1 MTATIFTGGVIWT
14 GSAGDTDALLIV
26 DGAVRALGDQARASA
41 AGADEVDLSGGFL
54 MPSFGDGHAHPLY
67 GGLEYAGPPVR
78 PCNSVDEIVDAV
90 GKYAAEHPDD
100 EWIVGASYDS
110 SLAPDGLFDAR
121 WLDAAVPDRPV
132 ALRAWDYHTM
142 WCNSVALQRAGITA
156 DTPDPVLGEIPHRED
171 GSVLGTLREWGA
183 VDLLTAVMPKR
194 DEDVRVAAL
203 GTAADYYAARGVT
216 WVQDAWVE
224 PADIDTYIAAAR
236 RDALRMRFN
245 LAFYADPRH
254 FDSQVVHFADA
265 RRRVDEVESPLLTAQ
280 TVKFFADGV
289 IENETG
295 ALLAPYCSAL
305 HNHGMRNWEG
315 DALAEAACRVDD
327 LGLQI
332 HIHAI
337 GDAAVRQAL
346 DAIEYVAGR
355 NGPRDRRPVIAHAQ
369 LVDDADIGR
378 FAELGVIA
386 NMQPLWAQLDALM
399 TVLTVPRL
407 GVERA
412 DKQYRIRSIEKSGAP
427 LAFGSDWP
435 VSSGTPLEA
444 SRSACRGERPT
455 ANPKA
460 DGPPTRYSRSSGRSP
475 PTRRAWRIR
484 RSPSA
489 GGAGSNPAR
498 VPTCSGSTA
507 TPGTLLR
514 WSFPRYRCV
523 PPICAAGRSTRP
535 LTRGENDMSSTAPAD
550 STVPPPS
557 KEEGEGHLLRVL
569 GTPSLTLFGLVYM
582 VPLTVFTT
590 YGIVTQV
597 TGGRLSVAYLVTLA
611 AMVFT
616 ARSYARM
623 AAAYPVAGSAYTYT
637 QKSFGAPFGFLAG
650 WSLLLDYLFLPML
663 NYLVIGIYMS
673 AAIPAVPRGSDP
685 HRRLRW

>member
-14 GSAGDTDALLIV
+14 GSAGETDALLIV

-41 AGADEVDLSGGFL
+41 EGADDVDLGGGFL

-78 PCNSVDEIVDAV
+78 PCDSVDEIVDAV
-90 GKYAAEHPDD
+90 GKFAAEHPDD
-100 EWIVGASYDS
+100 EWIIGASYDS

-132 ALRAWDYHTM
+132 ALRAWDYHTV

-194 DEDVRVAAL
+194 DEEVRVAAL

-224 PADIDTYIAAAR
+224 PADVDTYIEAAR

-254 FDSQVVHFADA
+254 FDSQVVNFADA

-315 DALAEAACRVDD
+315 NALAEAACRVDD

-346 DAIEYVAGR
+346 DAIEHVAQR

-378 FAELGVIA
+378 FAELGVIP

-407 GVERA
+407 GVQRA

-435 VSSGTPLEA
+435 VSSGAPLRGIA
-444 SRSACRGERPT
+444 VGVSRRT
-455 ANPKA
+455 A
-460 DGPPTRYSRSSGRSP
+460 
-475 PTRRAWRIR
+475 
-484 RSPSA
+484 
-489 GGAGSNPAR
+489 
-498 VPTCSGSTA
+498 
-507 TPGTLLR
+507 
-514 WSFPRYRCV
+514 
-523 PPICAAGRSTRP
+523 
-535 LTRGENDMSSTAPAD
+535 
-550 STVPPPS
+550 
-557 KEEGEGHLLRVL
+557 EGEPEG
-569 GTPSLTLFGLVYM
+569 GWTPDEILPIERAL
-582 VPLTVFTT
+582 
-590 YGIVTQV
+590 
-597 TGGRLSVAYLVTLA
+597 
-611 AMVFT
+611 
-616 ARSYARM
+616 
-623 AAAYPVAGSAYTYT
+623 SAYTAGVAY
-637 QKSFGAPFGFLAG
+637 QAFAEGRCGRIEPGASAD
-650 WSLLLDYLFLPML
+650 LLWLDRDPRNTPALELPALQVRATYLRGRSV
-663 NYLVIGIYMS
+663 YS
-673 AAIPAVPRGSDP
+673 ATN
-685 HRRLRW
+685 

>member
-14 GSAGDTDALLIV
+14 GSAGETDALLVV
-26 DGAVRALGDQARASA
+26 DGVVRALGTQARAVA
-41 AGADEVDLSGGFL
+41 ADEDADEVDLDGGFL

-78 PCNSVDEIVDAV
+78 PCHSVDGIVDAV
-90 GKYAAEHPDD
+90 GKFAAEHPDD
-100 EWIVGASYDS
+100 EWIIGASYDS

-132 ALRAWDYHTM
+132 ALRAWDYHTV

-156 DTPDPVLGEIPHRED
+156 ETPDPVLGEIPHRED

-194 DEDVRVAAL
+194 DEDVRVSAL
-203 GTAADYYAARGVT
+203 STAADYYAARGVT

-224 PADIDTYIAAAR
+224 PADVDTYIEAAR

-245 LAFYADPRH
+245 LALYADPRH
-254 FDSQVVHFADA
+254 FDSQVVNFADA
-265 RRRVDEVESPLLTAQ
+265 RRRVDEVESPLLTAH

-315 DALAEAACRVDD
+315 SALGEAACRVDD

-346 DAIEYVAGR
+346 DAIEYVGER

-378 FAELGVIA
+378 FAELGVIP

-407 GVERA
+407 GVARA

-435 VSSGTPLEA
+435 VSSGAPLRGIA
-444 SRSACRGERPT
+444 VGVSRRT
-455 ANPKA
+455 A
-460 DGPPTRYSRSSGRSP
+460 DGEPE
-475 PTRRAWRIR
+475 
-484 RSPSA
+484 
-489 GGAGSNPAR
+489 GGW
-498 VPTCSGSTA
+498 
-507 TPGTLLR
+507 TPDEIL
-514 WSFPRYRCV
+514 
-523 PPICAAGRSTRP
+523 PIEQA
-535 LTRGENDMSSTAPAD
+535 L
-550 STVPPPS
+550 
-557 KEEGEGHLLRVL
+557 
-569 GTPSLTLFGLVYM
+569 
-582 VPLTVFTT
+582 
-590 YGIVTQV
+590 
-597 TGGRLSVAYLVTLA
+597 
-611 AMVFT
+611 
-616 ARSYARM
+616 
-623 AAAYPVAGSAYTYT
+623 SAYTEGVAY
-637 QKSFGAPFGFLAG
+637 QAFAEGRWGLIEPGASAD
-650 WSLLLDYLFLPML
+650 LLWLDRDPRITPPLELPALQVRATYLRGRSV
-663 NYLVIGIYMS
+663 YS
-673 AAIPAVPRGSDP
+673 AAN
-685 HRRLRW
+685 